1 MYPKLLKIG
10 DFSTFQYILETDPEI
25 LHKAIHLHGRFHPEN
40 IDDPDP
46 SFELLINSGTRFDS
60 LFLSSFGNVHSL
72 PAITKISSYL
82 LPHWKITI
90 LVD

>member
-60 LFLSSFGNVHSL
+60 LFLSSLEMCIHYPLL
-72 PAITKISSYL
+72 PKISSYL